1 MIEWFKAIKN
11 KKKYSFISFDIEEFY
26 PSISQDLL
34 NRVLDFASAYD
45 VTNDEET
52 SCNTCKTFD
61 PYAQTATLVKEG
73 RYNIWRPNG
82 QLRRCWNMRA
92 SRKPFLLSQLRNI
105 NIRLFISNAT
115 PRETDKRKF
124 AAVFSTRRRK
134 KLFRDGR
141 GIFNHRRTISHNAS
155 SKKSS
160 SFYAECTGKLTSSS
174 TLIRPHALK
183 THTTSSLP
191 RTPLGLTS

>member
-1 MIEWFKAIKN
+1 MQNIRSLCTNSNLGKRR
-11 KKKYSFISFDIEEFY
+11 
-26 PSISQDLL
+26 SIQHLTSQWAATT
-34 NRVLDFASAYD
+34 VL
-45 VTNDEET
+45 
-52 SCNTCKTFD
+52 KH
-61 PYAQTATLVKEG
+61 
-73 RYNIWRPNG
+73 
-82 QLRRCWNMRA
+82 A

-115 PRETDKRKF
+115 PRETDNRKF
-124 AAVFSTRRRK
+124 AEVFSMRRRK

-191 RTPLGLTS
+191 RTPLGSTS